1 MVAGRSSLVTAKDP
15 RASHRV
21 GNSDQMPTEWA
32 RGVVDDVVMR
42 LWVPLSN
49 FLSRVIR
56 TARIPQRQKISEV
69 PPQPAHCHLGASRGQ
84 RSEGQA
90 TARPETRR

>member
-32 RGVVDDVVMR
+32 RGAVDDVVMR
-42 LWVPLSN
+42 LRFFRRNNVARL
-49 FLSRVIR
+49 IR
-56 TARIPQRQKISEV
+56 TTCIP
-69 PPQPAHCHLGASRGQ
+69 LGQ
-84 RSEGQA
+84 RKNSPFPFLTPSPVTPA
-90 TARPETRR
+90 NDN

>member
-32 RGVVDDVVMR
+32 RGAVDDAVMR
-42 LWVPLSN
+42 L
-49 FLSRVIR
+49 RVLPRNNVARVVR
-56 TARIPQRQKISEV
+56 TANVRQRQQFSEV